1 MREKW
6 GKRKE
11 KDRDR
16 EQQRERMYAMKTRLI
31 KNHTC
36 RAFVDAGMGN
46 FLLSIISFQSSTY
59 LQNITSD
66 CLPSLSNYQTILARQ
81 KCVART
87 SFQTKKIQSL
97 LMY

>member
-46 FLLSIISFQSSTY
+46 FLLSIISFQS
-59 LQNITSD
+59 ITFFKTSPAIV
-66 CLPSLSNYQTILARQ
+66 CHPYQIIKL
-81 KCVART
+81 
-87 SFQTKKIQSL
+87 
-97 LMY
+97 Y